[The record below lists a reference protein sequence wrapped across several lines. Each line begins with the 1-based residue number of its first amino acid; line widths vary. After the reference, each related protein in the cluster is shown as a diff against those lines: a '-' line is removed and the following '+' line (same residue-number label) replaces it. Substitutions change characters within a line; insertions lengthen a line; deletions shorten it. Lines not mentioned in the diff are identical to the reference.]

1 MPRPVYLIANPAAP
15 GDLPSGLEIDVRH
28 TQSELGPISLHISS
42 PHLTVASLIFL
53 SVCFEQPPEGMKI
66 MSVQAFVRQ
75 EFEVHCASASF
86 LSLRSLLGG
95 CADASGTCSQTRTSR
110 CPSASRRL
118 SASSSSTS
126 TRASLA
132 VLSTPPV
139 R

>member
-75 EFEVHCASASF
+75 EFEVHCASASS
-86 LSLRSLLGG
+86 LSSELALG
-95 CADASGTCSQTRTSR
+95 CADPRRTCLQTRTSR

-132 VLSTPPV
+132 LFSTPPP